1 MACNKV
7 ARSLSSAIGTTWT
20 TTPKNGFK
28 EAAHAVRFIVQ
39 APNGFDPWSMK
50 FIGVLGV
57 LLTRDFP
64 LRASLSTAMIF
75 LRYFCFCFCTC
86 ILIVERDVLW
96 LVD

>member
-57 LLTRDFP
+57 LLTRGNLAFRIHKNHT
-64 LRASLSTAMIF
+64 LFYLT
-75 LRYFCFCFCTC
+75 
-86 ILIVERDVLW
+86 
-96 LVD
+96 

>member
-57 LLTRDFP
+57 LLTRVLLSLKSSIHSVAFILHI
-64 LRASLSTAMIF
+64 LRSPSP
-75 LRYFCFCFCTC
+75 
-86 ILIVERDVLW
+86 
-96 LVD
+96 